1 MLMVNME
8 LERKYYE
15 RDILTGAYMKKSE
28 LKVNAKVQDNRTKEK
43 YKILEVD
50 CFGIAY
56 AKKIGCIKTIA
67 IGCNKDIGVED
78 CKFFT
83 NRKLKGDFKNG
94 KRKYLFNHV

>member
-1 MLMVNME
+1 MVNME

-15 RDILTGAYMKKSE
+15 RDILTGGLHEKSE

-67 IGCNKDIGVED
+67 IGCNRDIGTEH
-78 CKFFT
+78 CKYFSLIE
-83 NRKLKGDFKNG
+83 N
-94 KRKYLFNHV
+94 

>member
-15 RDILTGAYMKKSE
+15 RDFNRGFYMKKVE
-28 LKVNAKVQDNRTKEK
+28 LKVNTKVQDSRTKEK

-67 IGCNKDIGVED
+67 IGSNRDIDVED
-78 CKFFT
+78 CNYFSLIE
-83 NRKLKGDFKNG
+83 N
-94 KRKYLFNHV
+94 